1 MMSLGCTKTISS
13 KPSDKQIVE
22 IQTKIEK
29 ITHEVPSELMME
41 CKPLPELKENTQE
54 ARVRFVTSLIEVSK
68 ECRLINE
75 AKLDFLKAL
84 ENHNNVN

>member
-29 ITHEVPSELMME
+29 ITHDVPSELMMG

-68 ECRLINE
+68 ECHLINE